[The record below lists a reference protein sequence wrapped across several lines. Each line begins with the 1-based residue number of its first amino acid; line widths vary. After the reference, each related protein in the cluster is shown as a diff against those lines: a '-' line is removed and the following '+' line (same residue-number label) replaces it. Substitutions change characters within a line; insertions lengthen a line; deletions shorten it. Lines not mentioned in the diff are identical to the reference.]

1 MTIYAYV
8 GYLQRSY
15 AECQRT
21 GETWRIKSFNQ
32 YIKGRT
38 HGGQTEER

>member
-15 AECQRT
+15 AECKRT
-21 GETWRIKSFNQ
+21 GETWRIDPYPK
-32 YIKGRT
+32 YLARVKRR
-38 HGGQTEER
+38 EK